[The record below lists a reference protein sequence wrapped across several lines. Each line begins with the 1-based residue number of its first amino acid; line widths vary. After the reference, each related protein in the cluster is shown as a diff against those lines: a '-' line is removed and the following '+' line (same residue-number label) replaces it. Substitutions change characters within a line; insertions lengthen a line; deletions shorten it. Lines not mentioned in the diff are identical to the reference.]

1 MDWGSKMYLHGKRV
15 YIPGHSGMV
24 GSALLK
30 RLAREPEV
38 TLLTAPRSK
47 LDLRNQQAVELFF
60 EREKP
65 QVVIMAAGVVGGIV
79 ENRDHPADFIT
90 DNLALQLNL
99 MVAARRHGVA
109 RFIFLASSCMYPRQT
124 TQPMAESQLLS
135 GPMEPTSQAY
145 AVAKLA
151 GLQSCL
157 AFNQQDGDNRFLP
170 LIPNTLYGPNDNFD
184 PASGHVLPVLISR
197 FLQAKQQ
204 GRDHITLWGSGT
216 PVREFVY
223 VDDLVDAIL
232 FLLNQPLAILHPP
245 YNIGYGN
252 GVSIAELAAKIA
264 TVVGFSGEIVWDKSK
279 PDGAPEKVLDAT
291 RLQQLGWQGQCS
303 LTEGIAKSYQW
314 YLKEYQHCRSHL

>member
-1 MDWGSKMYLHGKRV
+1 MGWGSGMYLHGKRV

-24 GSALLK
+24 GSALLR
-30 RLAREPEV
+30 RLAGEPEV
-38 TLLTAPRSK
+38 TLLTAPRSA
-47 LDLRNQQAVELFF
+47 LDLCNQQAVELFF

-65 QVVIMAAGVVGGIV
+65 QVVIMAAGVVGGII

-90 DNLALQLNL
+90 DNLTMQLNL

-124 TQPMAESQLLS
+124 HQPMAESQLFG

-157 AFNQQDGDNRFLP
+157 AFNQQDGNNRFLP

-184 PASGHVLPVLISR
+184 PASGHVLPVLINR
-197 FLQAKQQ
+197 FSEAKQAGSDQ
-204 GRDHITLWGSGT
+204 ITLWGSGT
-216 PVREFVY
+216 PVREFIY

-232 FLLNQPLAILHPP
+232 FLLDQPLVTLQPP
-245 YNIGYGN
+245 YNIGYGK
-252 GVSIAELAAKIA
+252 GVSIAELARKIA
-264 TVVGFSGEIVWDKSK
+264 AVVGFSGEILWDRLK
-279 PDGAPEKVLDAT
+279 PDGAPEKVLDASH
-291 RLQQLGWQGQCS
+291 LQQLGWQGRCS
-303 LTEGIAKSYQW
+303 LTEGIANSYQW
-314 YLKEYQHCRSHL
+314 YLKEYKHCRSHL